1 MVDESKTTVNPAE
14 SESVA
19 FEIPRYSE
27 WRRMA
32 RVFFGRKLYTIGLV
46 IVVLII
52 LVAIFAPLIAPYE
65 PIKTDIY
72 ARLELPSSEHWLGTD
87 TLGRDILTRIIYG
100 ARTSLIISISAVL
113 FANVIGVIMGIT
125 AAYFGG
131 WVFAIIMRI
140 IDALMA
146 FPSILLVILVAGL
159 ASTSGGGTGA
169 GGIPMVIF
177 ALGFGG
183 IAGMARM
190 MCGLALSVKQRDYV
204 MAARVIGMS
213 NWRIMRTQIFPNA
226 FPPLMVNI
234 TMGIGGMVMGEAGL
248 SFLGI
253 GIVPPTP
260 SWGNMI
266 MDGMSYL
273 ITNPLLSLAPGV
285 AIMLLMF
292 GFNMFGDGLR
302 DAVDP
307 RLRGVL

>member
-1 MVDESKTTVNPAE
+1 MADELKTTINPAE
-14 SESVA
+14 SESG
-19 FEIPRYSE
+19 IQKTPRQSE

-32 RVFFGRKLYTIGLV
+32 RVLFSRRLYTIGFA
-46 IVVLII
+46 IVVVIM
-52 LVAIFAPLIAPYE
+52 LVAIFANWISPYD
-65 PIKTDIY
+65 PIKTDLY
-72 ARLELPSSEHWLGTD
+72 HRLELPSSAHWLGTD
-87 TLGRDILTRIIYG
+87 QLGRDILSRIIHG
-100 ARTSLIISISAVL
+100 ARTSLVVSISAVL
-113 FANVIGVIMGIT
+113 LGNIVGILMGIA
-125 AAYFGG
+125 AAYYGG
-131 WVFAIIMRI
+131 WVFAVIMRI
-140 IDALMA
+140 TDALMA
-146 FPSILLVILVAGL
+146 FPSILLFMLIAGL
-159 ASTSGGGTGA
+159 LSTSGVSGG
-169 GGIPMVIF
+169 GGIPVIIL

-183 IAGMARM
+183 VAGMCRM

-213 NWRIMRTQIFPNA
+213 NWRIMWTQIFPNA

-266 MDGMSYL
+266 MDGMTYL
-273 ITNPLLSLAPGV
+273 LTNPLFSLMPGT

-307 RLRGVL
+307 RLRGVF